1 MKTKARDVVDL
12 CYADALKPSITDNIN
27 SDQYFQL
34 IADNVKTLLDD
45 STFLLAPELDDKVSI
60 LIHILQQQ
68 ANYSYQGRSSNFAHP
83 AIIELCQKFYYG
95 GKSDSLAN
103 LFPTEFT
110 TLPRGSL
117 AMACTC
123 VSFKLI

>member
-83 AIIELCQKFYYG
+83 AILLTQQLLNFAKNFITVENLTRLQIF
-95 GKSDSLAN
+95 SQQNSLRSHVA
-103 LFPTEFT
+103 L
-110 TLPRGSL
+110 LRWL
-117 AMACTC
+117 APA
-123 VSFKLI
+123 